1 MSDQDFILVDEE
13 EKESTGADEVD
24 KEEKKDHLA
33 VKKEEEK
40 ETEKDNDDDGY
51 EKICLI
57 CHRPESVAGKMIEMP
72 NHITVC
78 RDCMQRS
85 FDAMTDGSV
94 DLSRLVNMPGV
105 QFLNLSDLDHMQ
117 PKAQKIKKKK
127 EKPKEFHQLDIKKI
141 PAPHKIKARLD
152 EYVVGQEK
160 AKKAMAVAVYNH
172 YKRVASDTMD
182 DIEIEKSNMLMIGP
196 TGSGKTYL
204 VKTLAK
210 LLDVPLAITDAT
222 SLTEAGYIGDDIE
235 SVVSKLLAAA
245 DNDVERAEQGII
257 FIDEIDK
264 IAKKHTSNQ
273 RDVSG
278 ESVQQGMLKLL
289 EGSEV
294 EVPVG
299 ANSKNAMVPLT
310 TVNTKNILFICAGAF
325 PDLEDIIKEFGGT
338 TLFVSHNRDE
348 IYRICDRVC
357 VMNRGQSSEAV
368 PIKELFAAPVSRE
381 AAYLSGCKNFSDAAV
396 TAAGEVMALDWG
408 ITLQCDTTGKEDASS
423 VGVRSHFIHPVL
435 PEADG
440 TTKNVFPCKVERVI
454 EDVFSYI
461 LIVSTK
467 EEARIRV
474 DVTKEQ
480 WQQYQKHISGNKIW
494 IGIDE
499 KDVMLLK

>member
-1 MSDQDFILVDEE
+1 MGLYV
-13 EKESTGADEVD
+13 
-24 KEEKKDHLA
+24 
-33 VKKEEEK
+33 
-40 ETEKDNDDDGY
+40 
-51 EKICLI
+51 
-57 CHRPESVAGKMIEMP
+57 
-72 NHITVC
+72 
-78 RDCMQRS
+78 
-85 FDAMTDGSV
+85 
-94 DLSRLVNMPGV
+94 
-105 QFLNLSDLDHMQ
+105 
-117 PKAQKIKKKK
+117 KIKKDFGSFLLDT
-127 EKPKEFHQLDIKKI
+127 EFKAQEEVLGILGESGCGKSITLRCIAGVLTPDEGRIELDGTVYFDSEKKI
-141 PAPHKIKARLD
+141 NLKPQERHVGLLFQNYALFPNMNVVQNLRTGLRKQKLNKEQEQKALYDIMEKFYLQGLEQHRPSQLSGGQQQRVALARILLAKPRILMLD
-152 EYVVGQEK
+152 EPFAALDEFL
-160 AKKAMAVAVYNH
+160 
-172 YKRVASDTMD
+172 RW
-182 DIEIEKSNMLMIGP
+182 
-196 TGSGKTYL
+196 
-204 VKTLAK
+204 K
-210 LLDVPLAITDAT
+210 L
-222 SLTEAGYIGDDIE
+222 E
-235 SVVSKLLAAA
+235 
-245 DNDVERAEQGII
+245 
-257 FIDEIDK
+257 
-264 IAKKHTSNQ
+264 
-273 RDVSG
+273 
-278 ESVQQGMLKLL
+278 L
-289 EGSEV
+289 E
-294 EVPVG
+294 
-299 ANSKNAMVPLT
+299 
-310 TVNTKNILFICAGAF
+310 
-325 PDLEDIIKEFGGT
+325 LEDIIKEFGGT

-474 DVTKEQ
+474 DVAKEQ

>member
-1 MSDQDFILVDEE
+1 MGLYV
-13 EKESTGADEVD
+13 
-24 KEEKKDHLA
+24 
-33 VKKEEEK
+33 
-40 ETEKDNDDDGY
+40 
-51 EKICLI
+51 
-57 CHRPESVAGKMIEMP
+57 
-72 NHITVC
+72 
-78 RDCMQRS
+78 
-85 FDAMTDGSV
+85 
-94 DLSRLVNMPGV
+94 
-105 QFLNLSDLDHMQ
+105 
-117 PKAQKIKKKK
+117 KIKKDFGSFLLDT
-127 EKPKEFHQLDIKKI
+127 EFEAQEEVFGILGESGCGKSITLRCIAGVLTPDEGRIELDGTVYFDSEKKI
-141 PAPHKIKARLD
+141 NLKPQERHVGLLFQNYALFPNMNVVQNLRTGLRKQKLNKEQEQKALHDIMEKFYLQGLEHYRPSQLSGGQQQRVALARILLAKPRILMLD
-152 EYVVGQEK
+152 EPFAALDEFL
-160 AKKAMAVAVYNH
+160 
-172 YKRVASDTMD
+172 RW
-182 DIEIEKSNMLMIGP
+182 
-196 TGSGKTYL
+196 
-204 VKTLAK
+204 K
-210 LLDVPLAITDAT
+210 L
-222 SLTEAGYIGDDIE
+222 E
-235 SVVSKLLAAA
+235 
-245 DNDVERAEQGII
+245 
-257 FIDEIDK
+257 
-264 IAKKHTSNQ
+264 
-273 RDVSG
+273 
-278 ESVQQGMLKLL
+278 L
-289 EGSEV
+289 E
-294 EVPVG
+294 
-299 ANSKNAMVPLT
+299 
-310 TVNTKNILFICAGAF
+310 
-325 PDLEDIIKEFGGT
+325 LEDIIKEFGGT

>member
-1 MSDQDFILVDEE
+1 MGLYV
-13 EKESTGADEVD
+13 
-24 KEEKKDHLA
+24 
-33 VKKEEEK
+33 
-40 ETEKDNDDDGY
+40 
-51 EKICLI
+51 
-57 CHRPESVAGKMIEMP
+57 
-72 NHITVC
+72 
-78 RDCMQRS
+78 
-85 FDAMTDGSV
+85 
-94 DLSRLVNMPGV
+94 
-105 QFLNLSDLDHMQ
+105 
-117 PKAQKIKKKK
+117 KIKKDFGSFLLDT
-127 EKPKEFHQLDIKKI
+127 EFEAQEEVLGILGESGCGKSITLRCIAGVLTPDEGRIELDGTVYFDSEKKI
-141 PAPHKIKARLD
+141 NLKPQERHVGLLFQNYALFPNMNVVQNLRTGLRKQKLNKEQEQKALHDNMEKFYLQGLEHHRPSQLSGGQQQRVALARILLAKPRILMLD
-152 EYVVGQEK
+152 EPFAALDEFL
-160 AKKAMAVAVYNH
+160 
-172 YKRVASDTMD
+172 RW
-182 DIEIEKSNMLMIGP
+182 
-196 TGSGKTYL
+196 
-204 VKTLAK
+204 K
-210 LLDVPLAITDAT
+210 L
-222 SLTEAGYIGDDIE
+222 E
-235 SVVSKLLAAA
+235 
-245 DNDVERAEQGII
+245 
-257 FIDEIDK
+257 
-264 IAKKHTSNQ
+264 
-273 RDVSG
+273 
-278 ESVQQGMLKLL
+278 
-289 EGSEV
+289 
-294 EVPVG
+294 
-299 ANSKNAMVPLT
+299 
-310 TVNTKNILFICAGAF
+310 
-325 PDLEDIIKEFGGT
+325 LEDIIKEFGGT

-396 TAAGEVMALDWG
+396 TVAGEVMALDWG

>member
-1 MSDQDFILVDEE
+1 MGLYV
-13 EKESTGADEVD
+13 
-24 KEEKKDHLA
+24 
-33 VKKEEEK
+33 
-40 ETEKDNDDDGY
+40 
-51 EKICLI
+51 
-57 CHRPESVAGKMIEMP
+57 
-72 NHITVC
+72 
-78 RDCMQRS
+78 
-85 FDAMTDGSV
+85 
-94 DLSRLVNMPGV
+94 
-105 QFLNLSDLDHMQ
+105 
-117 PKAQKIKKKK
+117 KIKKDFGSFLLDT
-127 EKPKEFHQLDIKKI
+127 EFEAQEEVLGILGESGCGKSITLRCIAGVLTPDEGRIELDGTVYFDSEKKI
-141 PAPHKIKARLD
+141 NLKPQERHVGLLFQNYALFPNMNVVQNLRTGLRKQKLNKEQEQKALHDIMEKFYLQGLEHHRPSQLSGGQQQRVALARILLAKPRILMLD
-152 EYVVGQEK
+152 EPFAALDEFL
-160 AKKAMAVAVYNH
+160 
-172 YKRVASDTMD
+172 RW
-182 DIEIEKSNMLMIGP
+182 
-196 TGSGKTYL
+196 
-204 VKTLAK
+204 K
-210 LLDVPLAITDAT
+210 L
-222 SLTEAGYIGDDIE
+222 E
-235 SVVSKLLAAA
+235 
-245 DNDVERAEQGII
+245 
-257 FIDEIDK
+257 
-264 IAKKHTSNQ
+264 
-273 RDVSG
+273 
-278 ESVQQGMLKLL
+278 L
-289 EGSEV
+289 E
-294 EVPVG
+294 
-299 ANSKNAMVPLT
+299 
-310 TVNTKNILFICAGAF
+310 
-325 PDLEDIIKEFGGT
+325 LEDIIKEFGGT

-474 DVTKEQ
+474 DVAKEQ

>member
-1 MSDQDFILVDEE
+1 MGLYV
-13 EKESTGADEVD
+13 
-24 KEEKKDHLA
+24 
-33 VKKEEEK
+33 
-40 ETEKDNDDDGY
+40 
-51 EKICLI
+51 
-57 CHRPESVAGKMIEMP
+57 
-72 NHITVC
+72 
-78 RDCMQRS
+78 
-85 FDAMTDGSV
+85 
-94 DLSRLVNMPGV
+94 
-105 QFLNLSDLDHMQ
+105 
-117 PKAQKIKKKK
+117 KIKKDFGSFLLDT
-127 EKPKEFHQLDIKKI
+127 EFEAQEEVLGILGESGCGKSITLRCIAGVLTPDEGRIELDGTVYFDSEKKI
-141 PAPHKIKARLD
+141 NLKPQERHVGLLFQNYALFPNMNVVQNLRTGLRKQKLNKEQEQKALHDIMEKFYLQGLEHHRPSQLSGGQQQRVALARILLAKPRILMLD
-152 EYVVGQEK
+152 EPFAALDEFL
-160 AKKAMAVAVYNH
+160 
-172 YKRVASDTMD
+172 RW
-182 DIEIEKSNMLMIGP
+182 
-196 TGSGKTYL
+196 
-204 VKTLAK
+204 K
-210 LLDVPLAITDAT
+210 L
-222 SLTEAGYIGDDIE
+222 E
-235 SVVSKLLAAA
+235 
-245 DNDVERAEQGII
+245 
-257 FIDEIDK
+257 
-264 IAKKHTSNQ
+264 
-273 RDVSG
+273 
-278 ESVQQGMLKLL
+278 
-289 EGSEV
+289 
-294 EVPVG
+294 
-299 ANSKNAMVPLT
+299 
-310 TVNTKNILFICAGAF
+310 
-325 PDLEDIIKEFGGT
+325 LEDIIKEFGGT

-474 DVTKEQ
+474 DVAKEQ

>member
-1 MSDQDFILVDEE
+1 MGLYV
-13 EKESTGADEVD
+13 
-24 KEEKKDHLA
+24 
-33 VKKEEEK
+33 
-40 ETEKDNDDDGY
+40 
-51 EKICLI
+51 
-57 CHRPESVAGKMIEMP
+57 
-72 NHITVC
+72 
-78 RDCMQRS
+78 
-85 FDAMTDGSV
+85 
-94 DLSRLVNMPGV
+94 
-105 QFLNLSDLDHMQ
+105 
-117 PKAQKIKKKK
+117 KIKKDFGSFLLDT
-127 EKPKEFHQLDIKKI
+127 EFEAQEEVFGILGESGCGKSITLRCIAGVLTPDEGRIELDGTVYFDSEKKI
-141 PAPHKIKARLD
+141 NLKPQERHVGLLFQNYALFPNMNVVQNLRTGLRKQKLNKEQEQKALHDIMEKFYLQGLEHHRPSQLSGGQQQRVALARILLAKPRILMLD
-152 EYVVGQEK
+152 EPFAALDEFL
-160 AKKAMAVAVYNH
+160 
-172 YKRVASDTMD
+172 RW
-182 DIEIEKSNMLMIGP
+182 
-196 TGSGKTYL
+196 
-204 VKTLAK
+204 K
-210 LLDVPLAITDAT
+210 L
-222 SLTEAGYIGDDIE
+222 E
-235 SVVSKLLAAA
+235 
-245 DNDVERAEQGII
+245 
-257 FIDEIDK
+257 
-264 IAKKHTSNQ
+264 
-273 RDVSG
+273 
-278 ESVQQGMLKLL
+278 L
-289 EGSEV
+289 E
-294 EVPVG
+294 
-299 ANSKNAMVPLT
+299 
-310 TVNTKNILFICAGAF
+310 
-325 PDLEDIIKEFGGT
+325 LEDIIKEFGGT

-474 DVTKEQ
+474 DVAKEQ